1 MEMAFATKRKRG
13 GQPGNHNRLK
23 HGLYARQ
30 YPVPRLIQLE
40 RMGLNR
46 NEMDIA
52 LARVR
57 LMSLLDKQ
65 AAAGPED
72 FLPYERAIQHYIEF
86 IGRLIHRNACLP
98 AEFGMTWVQLRDLL
112 ALMKE

>member
-1 MEMAFATKRKRG
+1 MSLSTKRKRG

-30 YPVPRLIQLE
+30 FPVPRLIQLE

-46 NEMDIA
+46 SEMDIA

-57 LMSLLDKQ
+57 LKSLLEKQ
-65 AAAGPED
+65 AASGPED
-72 FLPYERAIQHYIEF
+72 FLPYERAIQYYIEL

-98 AEFGMTWVQLRDLL
+98 AEWGMTSVQLRDLL
-112 ALMKE
+112 AMLKE